1 VLEVILGNSDKRALI
16 SDVDTDL
23 VFLNT
28 FHLDSNGYPKTG
40 DQRKLHKIIASR
52 MGLHGEIDHEDRN
65 KLNCQRENLRLA
77 TRQENSRNRTSTTAL
92 KGVNWSKS
100 NNKFIARIRLNQGK
114 RIYLGQYDDPM
125 EAARAYDKAALLYFG
140 EFAVLNFPKE
150 GSNA

>member
-1 VLEVILGNSDKRALI
+1 MLEVILGNSDKRALI

-28 FHLDSNGYPKTG
+28 FHLRTDGYVRTG
-40 DQRKLHKIIASR
+40 DQRWLHKIIASR

-92 KGVNWSKS
+92 KGVHWSKS
-100 NNKFIARIRLNQGK
+100 NGKFIARIRLNQGK
-114 RIYLGQYDDPM
+114 RIYLGQYDDPI
-125 EAARAYDKAALLYFG
+125 EAARVYDKAAIQYFG

-150 GSNA
+150 GSCA